1 MTGPR
6 RRASDD
12 HNHPEYW
19 SREDHHRFEDRL
31 TSQIGEM
38 RDDLDQIANRLTLL
52 LGGIALLAFV
62 FPFLLPFLQRL
73 FGLPVT

>member
-19 SREDHHRFEDRL
+19 TEVDHIRFEDRI
-31 TSQIGEM
+31 SREIH
-38 RDDLDQIANRLTLL
+38 DLRQDVKATASSLGRL
-52 LGGIALLAFV
+52 LGGIAVLIFIV
-62 FPFLLPFLQRL
+62 NIM
-73 FGLPVT
+73 VTIWLKGGI